1 MTQLPDRPAPGRPDD
16 DELHHSDPTQA
27 QAADGGRRA
36 LRALRDELAAVS
48 EQRAQLPLPDLYE
61 LDAIE
66 QDITRLQGQREHV
79 AARLAAVP
87 EPQRRLLGR
96 TTDPH
101 AAERA
106 HLTTALHGADRQLTA
121 LANQR
126 DHLIATTRNLP
137 AARDERDALDRRERQ
152 LQHEAREL
160 RDGLAEQ
167 QVVAPPGWARETFGE
182 RPAQPR
188 SAELWDRGVRA
199 IARYRIDHDLPDQ
212 TPGLGP
218 EPKDRSARHAWRQVD
233 DTVEQVQRRLGRS
246 IDRDRDRD
254 RSRDRG
260 AGLEL

>member
-1 MTQLPDRPAPGRPDD
+1 VPSPRNLGTSPKATLG
-16 DELHHSDPTQA
+16 LLTWT
-27 QAADGGRRA
+27 RA
-36 LRALRDELAAVS
+36 LG
-48 EQRAQLPLPDLYE
+48 
-61 LDAIE
+61 
-66 QDITRLQGQREHV
+66 LQGQREHV
-79 AARLAAVP
+79 ATRLAAVP

-96 TTDPH
+96 TKDPH

-126 DHLIATTRNLP
+126 EHLIATTRDLP
-137 AARDERDALDRRERQ
+137 AARDKRDALDRRERQ

-167 QVVAPPGWARETFGE
+167 QVVAPPGWARDTFGE

-188 SAELWDRGVRA
+188 SAEQWDRGVRT
-199 IARYRIDHDLPDQ
+199 IARYRIDHDLPEQ

-218 EPKDRSARHAWRQVD
+218 EPKDRSASNAWRKVD
-233 DTVEQVQRRLGRS
+233 DTAEQIQRRLGRS

-254 RSRDRG
+254 RDRG